1 MPSPRPC
8 RVLCSS
14 LAVIVLFAIPTLA
27 EDWPQIRGPER
38 DGVYRGNDLAESW
51 PAAGPS
57 QLWDKKVGD
66 GLANVAVANGR
77 VILFHR
83 VGDEDVVEALDAKT
97 GKGVWSFRYPT
108 TYRDSFGFDPG
119 PRAGPVIAGGQ
130 IYTFG
135 AQGMLHC
142 LRFTDGKMVW
152 SLDTHAEFGVSQGFF
167 GAAGTPL
174 VEGTRLFLN
183 AGGSDGAGLIA
194 LDKDTGRVLW
204 TATDDEASY
213 SSPVAA
219 EFGGKPHVVFFTRNG
234 LQAADPATGEIRF
247 EQRWRSRSR
256 ASVNAAMPIVVGGLI
271 FVSSSYGAGAT
282 LLKAN
287 GAAIEKVWS
296 SDEALSNHYATS
308 VYHDGY
314 LYGFHGRQEY
324 GQELRCV
331 EWETGKVRWRE
342 PGMKAGT
349 VMLAATPAGDRLLVL
364 RENGELILAEASP
377 AGFKSVARAKILN
390 GVVRAYPA
398 LADGRLYA
406 RNGKRLVCLDLR

>member
-1 MPSPRPC
+1 M
-8 RVLCSS
+8 
-14 LAVIVLFAIPTLA
+14 IVLVAMPALA

-38 DGVYRGNDLAESW
+38 DGVYRGDDLAGAW
-51 PAAGPS
+51 PDSGPPV
-57 QLWDKKVGD
+57 LWEKKVGD

-83 VGDEDVVEALDAKT
+83 VGDEDVVEALDSET
-97 GKGVWSFRYPT
+97 GEAIWSFRYPT

-119 PRAGPVIAGGQ
+119 PRAGPVIAGSQ

-142 LRFTDGKMVW
+142 LRFIDGKKVW
-152 SLDTHAEFGVSQGFF
+152 ILDTHAKFGVSKGFF

-183 AGGSDGAGLIA
+183 VGGSDGAGLVA
-194 LDKDTGRVLW
+194 LDKDNGRVLW
-204 TATDDEASY
+204 TTTNDEASY

-219 EFGGKPHVVFFTRNG
+219 DLGGKPHIVFFTRDG
-234 LQAADPATGEIRF
+234 LQAAEPATGEIRF
-247 EQRWRSRSR
+247 KQRWRSRSR
-256 ASVNAAMPIVVGGLI
+256 ASVNAAMPIVVGGRI
-271 FVSSSYGAGAT
+271 FLSSSYGTGAI
-282 LLKAN
+282 LLNVN
-287 GAAIEKVWS
+287 GAALEKVWS
-296 SDEALSNHYATS
+296 SDDVLSNHYATS

-331 EWETGKVRWRE
+331 EWETGKVRWSE

-349 VMLAATPAGDRLLVL
+349 VTLVGDRLLVL
-364 RENGELILAEASP
+364 RENGELILAAASP
-377 AGFKSVARAKILN
+377 AGFKSIARARILD

-398 LADGRLYA
+398 IANGLLYA
-406 RNGKRLVCLDLR
+406 RNGQRLICVDLR

>member
-1 MPSPRPC
+1 M
-8 RVLCSS
+8 L
-14 LAVIVLFAIPTLA
+14 LAVFLASPALA

-38 DGVYRGNDLAESW
+38 DGVYRGDDLAESW
-51 PAAGPS
+51 PADGPA
-57 QLWDKKVGD
+57 QAWEKKVGD

-83 VGDEDVVEALDAKT
+83 VGGEEIVEALDLKT
-97 GKGVWSFRYPT
+97 GEATWSFRYKT

-119 PRAGPVIAGGQ
+119 PRAGPVIAGSQ

-135 AQGMLHC
+135 AEGTLHC
-142 LRFTDGKMVW
+142 LRLTDGRKVW
-152 SLDTHAEFGVSQGFF
+152 SLDTHGKFGVSKGFF

-174 VEGTRLFLN
+174 IEGTRLFLN
-183 AGGSDGAGLIA
+183 VGGSDGAGLVA

-213 SSPVAA
+213 SSPVLA
-219 EFGGKPHVVFFTRNG
+219 ELSGKPHVVFFTRNG

-247 EQRWRSRSR
+247 EQKWRSRSR
-256 ASVNAAMPIVVGGLI
+256 ATVNAAMPIVAGGHI
-271 FVSSSYGAGAT
+271 FLSSSYGTGAI
-282 LLKAN
+282 LLNAN
-287 GAAIEKVWS
+287 GAALEKVWS
-296 SDEALSNHYATS
+296 SDDALSNHYATS
-308 VYHDGY
+308 VYKNGY

-331 EWETGKVRWRE
+331 EWETGKVRWSQ

-349 VMLAATPAGDRLLVL
+349 LTLAGDRLLVL

-377 AGFKSVARAKILN
+377 AGFKSIARAKILD

-406 RNGKRLVCLDLR
+406 RNGQHLVCVDLR